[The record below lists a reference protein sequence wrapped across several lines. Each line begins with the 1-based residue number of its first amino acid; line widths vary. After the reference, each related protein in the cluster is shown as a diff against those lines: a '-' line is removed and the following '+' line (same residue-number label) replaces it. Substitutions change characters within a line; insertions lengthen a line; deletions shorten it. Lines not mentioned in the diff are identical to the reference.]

1 MSAIAAAQYGQP
13 GFVNISI
20 SSIALPIVLKVL
32 PAGART
38 SRSVSRYKP
47 KGTPPVPL
55 RSISTASA
63 PNPVGPYSQAIVAG
77 GFVFTAGQV
86 GLDPATGKIV
96 EGLDAQ
102 VNQALDNIRAVLTA
116 AGLDVTDIV
125 KVTFF
130 LTDMSAFGA
139 VNAIYERF
147 LGSHR
152 PVRSTVGVAA
162 LPGGA
167 LFEVDAI
174 ALARQ

>member
-1 MSAIAAAQYGQP
+1 M
-13 GFVNISI
+13 
-20 SSIALPIVLKVL
+20 
-32 PAGART
+32 
-38 SRSVSRYKP
+38 
-47 KGTPPVPL
+47 PL
-55 RSISTASA
+55 RPISTANA

-77 GFVFTAGQV
+77 GFAFTAGQV

-96 EGLDAQ
+96 DGLEAQ
-102 VNQALDNIRAVLTA
+102 VTQALDNIRAVLAA

-130 LTDMSAFGA
+130 LTDMSTFGA

-152 PVRSTVGVAA
+152 PVRTTVGVAS
-162 LPGGA
+162 LPGGS

-174 ALARQ
+174 AIARQ

>member
-1 MSAIAAAQYGQP
+1 
-13 GFVNISI
+13 
-20 SSIALPIVLKVL
+20 
-32 PAGART
+32 
-38 SRSVSRYKP
+38 
-47 KGTPPVPL
+47 VPL

-77 GFVFTAGQV
+77 GFVFTAGQI
-86 GLDPATGKIV
+86 GLDPATGNITL
-96 EGLDAQ
+96 GLDAQ

-130 LTDMSAFGA
+130 LTDMSTFGA

-147 LGSHR
+147 LGTHR
-152 PVRSTVGVAA
+152 PARTTVGVAA
-162 LPGGA
+162 LPGGS

>member
-1 MSAIAAAQYGQP
+1 MSAPERRAP
-13 GFVNISI
+13 FH
-20 SSIALPIVLKVL
+20 
-32 PAGART
+32 RH
-38 SRSVSRYKP
+38 RS
-47 KGTPPVPL
+47 KGPPPEPL
-55 RSISTASA
+55 RSISTATA

-77 GFVFTAGQV
+77 GLVFTAGQV
-86 GLDPATGKIV
+86 GLDPATGKV
-96 EGLDAQ
+96 VDGLDAQ
-102 VNQALDNIRAVLTA
+102 VTQALNNTRAVLTA
-116 AGLDVTDIV
+116 AGVEVTDIV

-130 LTDMSAFGA
+130 LTDMSTFGA

-152 PVRSTVGVAA
+152 PARSTVGVAA